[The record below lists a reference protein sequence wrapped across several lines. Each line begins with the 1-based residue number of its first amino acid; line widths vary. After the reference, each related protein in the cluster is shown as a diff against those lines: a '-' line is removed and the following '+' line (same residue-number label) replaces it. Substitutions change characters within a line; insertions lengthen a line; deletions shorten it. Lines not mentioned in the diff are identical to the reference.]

1 MIYKLQ
7 NGGVVK
13 LQNAWRRVPAPE
25 EIEQVPTQVSTTYVR
40 TVPIKTQFKTVRR
53 KPTKSEKNAE
63 EIARIVLEEVKNKST
78 GTASGINNKDL
89 PLQNEYPESMLI
101 PAVAEIK
108 AARNIGTG
116 LLRTAAGTIV
126 GDEMSRGVS
135 NIGQK
140 IDNALSTRMFTPT
153 FGFIGG
159 LGGYALG
166 SNMIGGIASGFR
178 LPRKYRVE
186 PINEKTYFAED
197 TTPKY
202 NSNQLPEL
210 NRHSYQSSSV
220 SQLET
225 VPQAT
230 YASEVPI
237 ITKQNATSI
246 TDAQWDAA
254 YNEAVRSGNIAEAQR
269 LRDLHFVTKTPD
281 NRLIDGNNN
290 PHLVWH
296 GSPENWT
303 VFDDWKRGTE
313 DVIYFSTDKS
323 YADQFTIPRKNWKVG
338 MIPNKSSRSFYLYG
352 KNPLDI
358 GTDMDSQLVQETM
371 RSAWLNGE
379 NPDSVYGLDSW
390 APNMPLRQSNGIE
403 LGVLRRNQMKLS
415 DPITY
420 NDSGQI
426 IPLSKR
432 DDFGNPDIRYSM
444 GNQTNLDPNRYI
456 NIEDILK
463 DFQTGKQHALGY
475 LKSIHKQNTDT
486 YNKQLFKRRLRDK
499 VPIEMELKIEENPYL
514 RASTPMQKPNFHYN
528 DATGSWEGEIQ
539 LIDGKWIGKDDN
551 GFFLSNLDGNEYGK
565 TAIIDKIRSDTD
577 QMYLDK
583 KADIDDS
590 AFHEYLHRGRIA
602 NANDKVGEEF
612 YKWKTKWLMKPT
624 VRPYLMKPEEA
635 TANLLEIGR
644 RAGVHTM
651 EYPGQTKAREIIQK
665 IINEDPVKGN
675 MLNETRWE
683 TKPKRVWSALRG
695 EYMGLVPLSGLGLG
709 LMNNDK

>member
-1 MIYKLQ
+1 MVYKLQ

-13 LQNAWRRVPAPE
+13 LQNAWRRVPIPE
-25 EIEQVPTQVSTTYVR
+25 EIEQVSTKVSTTSVR
-40 TVPIKTQFKTVRR
+40 TAPTKAQFKTIRR
-53 KPTKSEKNAE
+53 KPTESEKNAE
-63 EIARIVLEEVKNKST
+63 EIARIVLEEAANKST
-78 GTASGINNKDL
+78 GTTSGINNKDL
-89 PLQNEYPESMLI
+89 PLQNEYPELMLI
-101 PAVAEIK
+101 PAAAEIK
-108 AARNIGTG
+108 MAKNIGTG
-116 LLRTAAGTIV
+116 LLRTATGTIV
-126 GDEMSRGVS
+126 GDEMARGAA
-135 NIGQK
+135 NLGQK
-140 IDNALSTRMFTPT
+140 VDNVLSTRMFTPI

-159 LGGYALG
+159 LGGYTLG
-166 SNMIGGIASGFR
+166 SNMMGGVTSGLR
-178 LPRKYRVE
+178 LPRKYKVE
-186 PINEKTYFAED
+186 PISERTYFAED
-197 TTPKY
+197 QTPKY
-202 NSNQLPEL
+202 NSLQIQNKFPNSKVISKFGISAHKPLRSISKTP
-210 NRHSYQSSSV
+210 V
-220 SQLET
+220 
-225 VPQAT
+225 
-230 YASEVPI
+230 
-237 ITKQNATSI
+237 ITKGNAASI

-269 LRDLHFVTKTPD
+269 LRDLHFVAKTPD

-352 KNPLDI
+352 KSPLDI

-379 NPDSVYGLDSW
+379 NPDSVYGLDAW
-390 APNMPLRQSNGIE
+390 APNMPLKQSNGIE

-415 DPITY
+415 DSITSD
-420 NDSGQI
+420 NSGQI

-444 GNQTNLDPNRYI
+444 GNQTNIDPNRYA
-456 NIEDILK
+456 NVDSILK

-475 LKSIHKQNTDT
+475 LKSIRKQNTDA

-499 VPIEMELKIEENPYL
+499 VPIEMELKIEDNPYL

-539 LIDGKWIGKDDN
+539 LMDGKWIGKDDN
-551 GFFLSNLDGNEYGK
+551 GFFLSDLDGNEYGK
-565 TAIIDKIRSDTD
+565 TAIIDRIRPYTD

-583 KADIDDS
+583 KADVDDS

-624 VRPYLMKPEEA
+624 ARPYLMKPEEA
-635 TANLLEIGR
+635 AANLLEIGR

-651 EYPGQTKAREIIQK
+651 EYPGQIKAKEIIQE

-683 TKPKRVWSALRG
+683 TKPKRIWSALRG
-695 EYMGLVPLSGLGLG
+695 EYIGLIPLSGLGLG

>member
-1 MIYKLQ
+1 MKYKYK

-13 LQNAWRRVPAPE
+13 LQNAWRRVPTPE
-25 EIEQVPTQVSTTYVR
+25 KIEQVPTQVSTTSV
-40 TVPIKTQFKTVRR
+40 KTAPVEAQFKTVRR
-53 KPTKSEKNAE
+53 KPTESEKNAE
-63 EIARIVLEEVKNKST
+63 EIARIILEEIANKSI
-78 GTASGINNKDL
+78 GRASGIGNRDL
-89 PLQNEYPESMLI
+89 PLQNEYPELMLI
-101 PAVAEIK
+101 PATAEIK
-108 AARNIGTG
+108 AAGNIGTG

-126 GDEMSRGVS
+126 GNEIAHGAS

-140 IDNALSTRMFTPT
+140 LDNVLSTRMFTPT
-153 FGFIGG
+153 LGFIGG

-166 SNMIGGIASGFR
+166 SNMMGGMVSGLR

-186 PINEKTYFAED
+186 PINKRTYFAED
-197 TTPKY
+197 QTPKY
-202 NSNQLPEL
+202 NSLQIQYKVPNNTVISKFEISASKPLQLTSKTP
-210 NRHSYQSSSV
+210 
-220 SQLET
+220 
-225 VPQAT
+225 
-230 YASEVPI
+230 
-237 ITKQNATSI
+237 ITKQNAASI

-254 YNEAVRSGNIAEAQR
+254 YNEAIHSGNMEETQR
-269 LRDLHFVTKTPD
+269 LRDLHFVAKTPE
-281 NRLIDGNNN
+281 NKLIDGNNN

-338 MIPNKSSRSFYLYG
+338 MVPNKSSRSFYLYG
-352 KNPLDI
+352 KRPLDI

-371 RSAWLNGE
+371 RNAWLNGE
-379 NPDSVYGLDSW
+379 NPDSVYGLDAW
-390 APNMPLRQSNGIE
+390 APNMPLKQSNGIE

-420 NDSGQI
+420 DNSGQI

-432 DDFGNPDIRYSM
+432 DDFGNSDIRYSM
-444 GNQTNLDPNRYI
+444 GNQTNLDPNRYT
-456 NIEDILK
+456 NIDDILK

-475 LKSIHKQNTDT
+475 LKSVRKQNTDAH
-486 YNKQLFKRRLRDK
+486 NQQLFKRRLRDK

-565 TAIIDKIRSDTD
+565 TAIIDRIQPYTD

-624 VRPYLMKPEEA
+624 ARPYLMKPEEA
-635 TANLLEIGR
+635 AANLLEIGR